1 MKYYISDI
9 HFGHYNI
16 IRMDGR
22 PFENTEEMDKAII
35 KNWNDRVTDTD
46 EVYIVGDV
54 GFKGNPPQDYL
65 KQLNGK
71 KILIIGNH
79 DLNWADRNS
88 KGYNREA
95 MSYLT
100 RWDKMMQIQD
110 NLDGEQVV
118 IQLCH
123 YPIVEWNRFFRGDY
137 LVYGHI
143 HNNLND
149 AYWMMRQ
156 YDKAL
161 NAACCINN
169 YVPVTLKELIANNN
183 AFKKEHL
190 KGNVIKKTITIYE
203 GE

>member
-22 PFENTEEMDKAII
+22 PFENTEEMDKTII
-35 KNWNDRVTDTD
+35 KNWNNRVTDED

-137 LVYGHI
+137 LV
-143 HNNLND
+143 
-149 AYWMMRQ
+149 
-156 YDKAL
+156 
-161 NAACCINN
+161 
-169 YVPVTLKELIANNN
+169 
-183 AFKKEHL
+183 
-190 KGNVIKKTITIYE
+190 
-203 GE
+203 